1 VRPLDLEGMKRD
13 LVSAIEELDEL
24 SSNIDRIRARL
35 MYDLERIENELDQS
49 K

>member
-1 VRPLDLEGMKRD
+1 MKRD